1 MPEGDTVHRAAGRL
15 HAALTGRRLG
25 ILQAPR
31 LHVAMPPAGVTV
43 TDVAARGKHLLVSF
57 DDGHVLHTHLGMN
70 GSWRTGPTTTPLRVG
85 RNRIRVVLAD
95 DQVRT
100 VCLDAPVVELLDE
113 PAVARHPTLR
123 RLGPDLC
130 HPEADLDTVA
140 AAMASQPA
148 ARPLVDVLLDQ
159 SVAAGI
165 GNVYASELAFLSGR
179 HPSTPVGEVSA
190 AGWHHLVADAARL
203 LRENITLPRRTTVP
217 GGPPGALWVYGRD
230 GRPCRRCAATIITAR
245 LGQHVRP
252 TWWCP
257 SCQPGL
263 PPVER

>member
-15 HAALTGRRLG
+15 HAVLTGRRLG

-31 LHVAMPPAGVTV
+31 LGVAMPPVGVTV
-43 TDVAARGKHLLVSF
+43 TCIEARGKHLLVRF

-70 GSWRTGPTTTPLRVG
+70 GSWRTSTTATPLRVG
-85 RNRIRVVLAD
+85 RSRVRVVLAD
-95 DQVRT
+95 DRVRA

-113 PAVARHPTLR
+113 PAVQRHPMLR

-130 HPEADLDTVA
+130 RPEVDLDVVA
-140 AAMASQPA
+140 TAMARQPA

-165 GNVYASELAFLSGR
+165 GNVYASELAFLSGH
-179 HPSTPVGEVSA
+179 HPLTSAGEVSA
-190 AGWHHLVADAARL
+190 ADWRHLVADAARL
-203 LRENITLPRRTTVP
+203 LRENIVLPRRTTVP
-217 GGPPGALWVYGRD
+217 GEPPGALWVYGRA
-230 GRPCRRCAATIITAR
+230 GRPCRRCATTIITAR
-245 LGQHVRP
+245 LGTHVRP

-263 PPVER
+263 SPVER